1 MNAQEI
7 LNELYNT
14 PVQDPEVLNLAKQ
27 LESITKSFQAGHLSA
42 DEYQE
47 LLQDFRTE
55 SMINAQCRDLASKER
70 LNSIINVVINAG
82 SALASV

>member
-1 MNAQEI
+1 MNAEMI

-14 PVQDPEVLNLAKQ
+14 PVTDPVVLNIAKQ
-27 LESITKSFQAGHLSA
+27 LESITKSFQAGHMAA

-47 LLQDFRTE
+47 LLGDFRTE
-55 SMINAQCRDLASKER
+55 SLINAQCQDLASKER